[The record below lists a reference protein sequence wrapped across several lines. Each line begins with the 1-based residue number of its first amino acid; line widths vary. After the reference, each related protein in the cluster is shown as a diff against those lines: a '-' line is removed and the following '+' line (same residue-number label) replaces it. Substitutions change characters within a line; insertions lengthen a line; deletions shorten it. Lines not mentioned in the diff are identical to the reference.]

1 MSESDET
8 DVTREAAESESV
20 DEAAG
25 EIATEAEDIVEPDAL
40 EPGDQPAEESPAE
53 QPHAGPTVGAA
64 RWIAV
69 ALGGLLLLSAALT
82 SWLYFGVLRADQQL
96 GPAAEQ
102 AVMAAAADGAVAVLT
117 YAPKT
122 IEQDFAA
129 AESHLTGD
137 FLAHYTDFTQKVVI
151 PAVKEKEVQTVA
163 AVVRKGVVSLHPS
176 TAEVLIYLNQTTIS
190 KANPDGSFSMS
201 SVKVG
206 LEKHDGRWLISS
218 FDPV

>member
-1 MSESDET
+1 MSEPDET
-8 DVTREAAESESV
+8 DVTPEATESESESD
-20 DEAAG
+20 DEAVP
-25 EIATEAEDIVEPDAL
+25 TEADGALKDDAL
-40 EPGDQPAEESPAE
+40 EPDQQLGEEPPAE
-53 QPHAGPTVGAA
+53 QPQAGPTVSTA
-64 RWIAV
+64 RWV
-69 ALGGLLLLSAALT
+69 AAALAGLLVASAGLT
-82 SWLYFGVLRADQQL
+82 AWLYFGVLRADQQL

-122 IEQDFAA
+122 MEQDFAA

-137 FLAHYTDFTQKVVI
+137 FLARYTDFTQKVVT

-163 AVVRKGVVSLHPS
+163 AVVRKGLVSLHPS
-176 TAEVLIYLNQTTIS
+176 SAEVLIYLNQTTIS
-190 KANPDGSFSMS
+190 KTNPDGSFSMS

>member
-8 DVTREAAESESV
+8 DVTVETTEESVADEPTGAEDATDAERAVREGAEDAAEP
-20 DEAAG
+20 
-25 EIATEAEDIVEPDAL
+25 TT
-40 EPGDQPAEESPAE
+40 PAVS
-53 QPHAGPTVGAA
+53 TT
-64 RWIAV
+64 RWIAA
-69 ALGGLLLLSAALT
+69 ALAGLLVAVAALT
-82 SWLYFGVLRADQQL
+82 CWLYFGVLRADQQL

-102 AVMAAAADGAVAVLT
+102 AVMTAAADGAVAVLT

-122 IEQDFAA
+122 MEQDFAA
-129 AESHLTGD
+129 AENHLTGD
-137 FLAHYTDFTQKVVI
+137 FLSHYIDFTQKVVT

-163 AVVRKGVVSLHPS
+163 AVVRKGIVSLRPRS
-176 TAEVLIYLNQTTIS
+176 AEVLIYLNQTTIS
-190 KANPDGSFSMS
+190 KTNPDGAFSMS

>member
-1 MSESDET
+1 MSESDKDDPTPEAARDESVTAET
-8 DVTREAAESESV
+8 DDAPERGEPSAE
-20 DEAAG
+20 
-25 EIATEAEDIVEPDAL
+25 
-40 EPGDQPAEESPAE
+40 QSPTE
-53 QPHAGPTVGAA
+53 QPHAGPTVSTA
-64 RWIAV
+64 RWV
-69 ALGGLLLLSAALT
+69 AATLGGLLLASAALAG
-82 SWLYFGVLRADQQL
+82 WLYFGVLRADQQL

-122 IEQDFAA
+122 MEQDFAA

-137 FLAHYTDFTQKVVI
+137 FLSHYTDFTQKVVT

-163 AVVRKGVVSLHPS
+163 AVVRKGIVSLHPS
-176 TAEVLIYLNQTTIS
+176 SAEVLIYLNQTTIS
-190 KANPDGSFSMS
+190 KTNPDGSFAMS

-206 LEKHDGRWLISS
+206 LEKHGDRWLISS